1 MRRFLWFSPVVM
13 LLASC
18 GGGSQHTPDE
28 KYYLLAVN
36 VKIPYWQTAADGLTR
51 AASQM
56 RVQAEVDGP
65 DAFDQAAEQQ
75 ELRRLVALQM
85 KPSGILVSAAD
96 AGLMKGDIDAAIAA
110 GIPVITVDSDS
121 PGSKRL
127 TFIGTNNYQAG
138 IMGGRVVAKQI
149 NGKGNVV
156 VFTMPGQTN
165 LAERLNGYKFAFS
178 EYPGIKISS
187 VEDIK
192 GDPRIAFDRTSEI
205 VTKGKEKVDAF
216 VCLEALAGKE
226 VADVLDR
233 NKVTG
238 KTIVA
243 MDTDEDTLKWI
254 QKGTIAATI
263 AQKPFTMAYYGLKM
277 LDELHHHPPASL
289 DMNWA
294 DDPFSPLPN
303 FVDTGATLITK
314 DNVDSFLKARNAA
327 KAPPKS

>member
-1 MRRFLWFSPVVM
+1 MRKFLWLPPALM

-36 VKIPYWQTAADGLTR
+36 VKIPYWQTAANGLAR
-51 AASQM
+51 ATAQA
-56 RVQAEVDGP
+56 RVQTELVGP
-65 DAFDQAAEQQ
+65 DAFDPPAEQQ
-75 ELRRLVALQM
+75 ELRRLVALQQ
-85 KPSGILVSAAD
+85 KPAGILVSAAD
-96 AGLMKGDIDAAIAA
+96 PGLMKGDIDAAIAA

-127 TFIGTNNYQAG
+127 TFIGTNNYEAG
-138 IMGGRVVAKQI
+138 VMGGRVLAKQI
-149 NGKGNVV
+149 KGKGNVV
-156 VFTMPGQTN
+156 VFTMPGQAN
-165 LAERLNGYKFAFS
+165 LVERLNGYKFAFS

-187 VEDIK
+187 IEDIK

-205 VTKGKEKVDAF
+205 ITKQKDKVDAF

-233 NKVTG
+233 NKVSG
-238 KTIVA
+238 KTVVA

-254 QKGTIAATI
+254 QKGGIVATI
-263 AQKPFTMAYYGLKM
+263 AQKPFTMAYYGVKM
-277 LDELHHHPPASL
+277 LDELHHHPPSSL
-289 DMNWA
+289 DTNWA
-294 DDPFSPLPN
+294 EDPFSPLPN

-314 DNVDSFLKARNAA
+314 ENVDNFLKARDAA
-327 KAPPKS
+327 KAAPRS